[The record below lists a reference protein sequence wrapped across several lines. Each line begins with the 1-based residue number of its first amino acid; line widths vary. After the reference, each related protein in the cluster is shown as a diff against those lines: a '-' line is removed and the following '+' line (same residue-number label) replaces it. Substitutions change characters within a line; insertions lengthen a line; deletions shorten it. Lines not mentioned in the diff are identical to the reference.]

1 MRNQV
6 RNMSWT
12 IWLYIGCF
20 FFLLGLWQLT
30 TISASWWT
38 TLGVIALFVAA
49 LAGFARAVVV
59 HRSGKD
65 AR

>member
-6 RNMSWT
+6 RIIPWT
-12 IWLYIGCF
+12 IWLCVASF
-20 FFLLGLWQLT
+20 FLLLGLWQLT
-30 TISASWWT
+30 AVSASWWT

-49 LAGFARAVVV
+49 IAGFARAVVEY
-59 HRSGKD
+59 RSGED

>member
-1 MRNQV
+1 
-6 RNMSWT
+6 MSWT
-12 IWLYIGCF
+12 IWLYIGGF

-30 TISASWWT
+30 TISASWWP
-38 TLGVIALFVAA
+38 TLGVIALLVAA

-59 HRSGKD
+59 HRCGRD